1 MSADPGAGSHTI
13 AARGSEAHKM
23 PNLSP
28 TRLEL
33 THICLIVVHG
43 VQQRI
48 SLATDALRPMS
59 GMVKDASPMF
69 WTTEDQMDTQER

>member
-1 MSADPGAGSHTI
+1 
-13 AARGSEAHKM
+13 M

-43 VQQRI
+43 GGGA
-48 SLATDALRPMS
+48 ATYLFGNGCPPPNARDGEGRFTIVL
-59 GMVKDASPMF
+59 DY
-69 WTTEDQMDTQER
+69 